1 MNFFQFLW
9 LYSPICFFPL
19 EILLD
24 QISCLLDLSAISVN
38 FSLKFCI
45 FVYLFYNHRMDFTLS
60 FSFFLFFFF
69 LPHQAACRILVPWL
83 EIEPGPLQWKCR
95 ILIIGLQRSF
105 QIFLY
110 PLTFLLL
117 LSFLNLA
124 ILCGSHKNSF
134 KFSGCSFFIATS
146 SCFYGWITL

>member
-60 FSFFLFFFF
+60 FSFFLFF